1 MQHGAEVARTP
12 MKRAERAGAQLDLGL
27 NSGPDI
33 DLEDQVKGQR
43 GLVVRWNPTTG
54 ERQLDELVWGLLPH
68 GTKNPATAPRPIN
81 ARAETVADHPMFA
94 SAFQYRRAIVP
105 ATVYY
110 QRRTKGGSRQ
120 SFAISRTDRRPMA
133 FAGLWESFDWPN
145 GEITRTYCVITTA
158 ANSMVAP
165 IHHRMPVVLEEED
178 WPVWLGEKPGNVMAL
193 LHAPPADMLQCQPVR
208 GKAGT
213 ARDNRRDA
221 ANVAATL
228 TF

>member
-68 GTKNPATAPRPIN
+68 GTRNPATAPRAVN

-110 QRRTKGGSRQ
+110 QRRTRGGSGQ
-120 SFAISRTDRRPMA
+120 SFAVSRKDGRPMA
-133 FAGLWESFDWPN
+133 FAGLWDAFKWPN
-145 GEITRTYCVITTA
+145 GDITRSYCIITTE
-158 ANSMVAP
+158 ANSLVAP
-165 IHHRMPVVLEEED
+165 IHDRIPVVLEEQD
-178 WPVWLGEKPGNVMAL
+178 WPVRLGERSGDLLAL
-193 LHAPPADMLQCQPVR
+193 LHAPAADVLHCQPVR
-208 GKAGT
+208 GNP
-213 ARDNRRDA
+213 RA
-221 ANVAATL
+221 ASR
-228 TF
+228 